1 LSIEIVVRFAICDC
15 RLSIGIVVRFVICDC
30 GEVCDLLFGDETRFA
45 RGKINNLLPLWKK
58 EGGLIPKIMV
68 HHCKE
73 SGLMPKVMVHES
85 EFEYICAS
93 FFKGCK

>member
-1 LSIEIVVRFAICDC
+1 LSIVDWDCGEVCDCRFAIVDW
-15 RLSIGIVVRFVICDC
+15 DC
-30 GEVCDLLFGDETRFA
+30 GEVCDLLFGDETQFA

-93 FFKGCK
+93 FFNDCK